1 MKQILIKEK
10 PGFAYW
16 IKTQTDS
23 ALRESITESFQ
34 AGRMLQPGCSATGRG
49 PEGRGCREKGQII
62 LFFSSHQTY
71 SGLFC
76 MTLSPIH
83 GAHVANMYEGKK
95 HARRCHPTSSLSRTA
110 PTMTG
115 SWVRVGV
122 GIVGG
127 RRGSHGRARKIPLPL
142 GLQMH
147 KTPVLPSPNLD
158 PSSPTEDFFFNI
170 TQ

>member
-1 MKQILIKEK
+1 MKQIHIKEK

-95 HARRCHPTSSLSRTA
+95 HARRCHPTSSLSRTETA
-110 PTMTG
+110 GPVCRSPDKLETG
-115 SWVRVGV
+115 FSQKPRPMCFS
-122 GIVGG
+122 
-127 RRGSHGRARKIPLPL
+127 RFR
-142 GLQMH
+142 
-147 KTPVLPSPNLD
+147 
-158 PSSPTEDFFFNI
+158 
-170 TQ
+170 

>member
-1 MKQILIKEK
+1 
-10 PGFAYW
+10 
-16 IKTQTDS
+16 
-23 ALRESITESFQ
+23 
-34 AGRMLQPGCSATGRG
+34 MLQPGCSATGWG

-95 HARRCHPTSSLSRTA
+95 HAWRCHPTSSLSRTA
-110 PTMTG
+110 PTTTG